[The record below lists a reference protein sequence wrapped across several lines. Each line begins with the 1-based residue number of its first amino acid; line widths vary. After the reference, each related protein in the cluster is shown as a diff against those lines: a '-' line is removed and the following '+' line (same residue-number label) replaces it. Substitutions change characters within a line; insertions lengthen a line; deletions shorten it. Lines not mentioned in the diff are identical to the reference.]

1 MGMAKGWK
9 KFAAGFVALILLIM
23 MATVFIDEP
32 LRGYLE
38 RKINHSLKGYT
49 VSVERAHFHP
59 IGLALELEN
68 LVMAR
73 NERMDLPIASIPR
86 WRARLQWK
94 TLLFG
99 RMVYEHYIERT
110 TF

>member
-1 MGMAKGWK
+1 MGQGWK
-9 KFAAGFVALILLIM
+9 RLTVGFVALILFIVI
-23 MATVFIDEP
+23 ASVFVDEP

-68 LVMAR
+68 LVLAR

-86 WRARLQWK
+86 WRASLQWK
-94 TLLFG
+94 ALLFG